1 MSIRLRYW
9 LDAMREL
16 DAVKAARRPQE
27 SPAGAMHGA
36 AKVEYLHA

>member
-27 SPAGAMHGA
+27 SPAGAMHGG